1 MCASEHDAGD
11 KREHA
16 GKQHNV
22 DDELDH
28 HTPPSLRPEIP
39 LDAIPAWWRHS
50 GEDCRI
56 CGQPWPLLSS
66 CVLEDT
72 VRKSFDAF
80 GGIARVPVELPGS
93 LLR

>member
-1 MCASEHDAGD
+1 MPVTNANMQENSTMSMMSLIIIRPQD
-11 KREHA
+11 
-16 GKQHNV
+16 
-22 DDELDH
+22 
-28 HTPPSLRPEIP
+28 LRPEIP

-56 CGQPWPLLSS
+56 CGQPRPLLSS

-80 GGIARVPVELPGS
+80 GSDAN
-93 LLR
+93 